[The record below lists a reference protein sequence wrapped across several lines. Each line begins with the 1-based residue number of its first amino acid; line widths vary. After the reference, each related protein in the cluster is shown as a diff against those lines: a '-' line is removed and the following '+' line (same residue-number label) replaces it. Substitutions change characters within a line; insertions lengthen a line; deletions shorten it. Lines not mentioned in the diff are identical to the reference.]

1 MLNKTYKQQGET
13 MKNKIDLYNSITQ
26 IFKMWVGHKIF
37 SVTFTKK
44 NGEKRN
50 LVGTFS
56 PEMWKGK
63 QTTNGVGLNWNP
75 TERGFLVI
83 FDYQN
88 EGWRMVNMNTIE
100 RIKFEGK
107 TYNFKS
113 FKNTLQHFIL
123 IGMLLKV
130 DELQNDLQSRMVE
143 QV

>member
-1 MLNKTYKQQGET
+1 MNKVEKLK
-13 MKNKIDLYNSITQ
+13 MYNGLTH
-26 IFKMWVGHKIF
+26 IFKLWVVHKIF

-44 NGEKRN
+44 NGEQRN

-56 PEMWKGK
+56 PQMWKGK
-63 QTTNGVGLNWNP
+63 QTTNGNGLNWNP

-88 EGWRMVNMNTIE
+88 EGWRMVNMNTISK
-100 RIKFEGK
+100 IKFEGK
-107 TYNFKS
+107 SYHFKS
-113 FKNTLQHFIL
+113 FKNVLLHFMG

-130 DELQNDLQSRMVE
+130 DELQNDLQSKMVE

>member
-1 MLNKTYKQQGET
+1 MDKVKLYK
-13 MKNKIDLYNSITQ
+13 SITQ
-26 IFKMWVGHKIF
+26 VFKMWVGHKIF

-88 EGWRMVNMNTIE
+88 EGWRMVNINTIE
-100 RIKFEGK
+100 SIKFEQK

-113 FKNTLQHFIL
+113 FQNVMIHFMG
-123 IGMLLKV
+123 IGMLLQI
-130 DELQNDLQSRMVE
+130 DELQTDLQSKMVE